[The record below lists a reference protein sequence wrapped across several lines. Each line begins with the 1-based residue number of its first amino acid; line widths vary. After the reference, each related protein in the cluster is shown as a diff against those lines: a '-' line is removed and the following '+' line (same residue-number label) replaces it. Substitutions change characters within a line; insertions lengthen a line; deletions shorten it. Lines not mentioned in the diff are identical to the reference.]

1 MYDFTL
7 EEILSLNNKNLY
19 ETYHKELKNLKTNRI
34 ARQITERM
42 YGKSINEIYEAILK
56 EETINTSTDTDF
68 FIGDIVLLHE
78 SIKEYHTKTG
88 ITCDFSANMIKR
100 GGLYLNYRPILENL
114 TTKKVYVLKRSI
126 RVEPAYYGFITNKY
140 YRIRRTKL

>member
-114 TTKKVYVLKRSI
+114 TTKKVCVLKRSI

>member
-19 ETYHKELKNLKTNRI
+19 ETYHKELKTNRI